1 MSAQAFEVRFGELR
15 SLLQQAPSQL
25 GFDAVVA
32 SLVTMMHE
40 ARGRF
45 EAEVL
50 PYALGSLERWY
61 AACPVELAGQLVV
74 PRVRA
79 LSAIQQKMPWLE
91 VARGI
96 ELEGMRKGKLL
107 SALARS
113 ERLGRLEWLSLRGV
127 RCEEEV
133 WREVLS
139 APWMEQLVALRLGS
153 VLLLSALE
161 VWRGRDMG
169 RLRMLDMGV
178 APCRDASLE
187 VLSELVGLEQLV
199 ALRLGSVLLLSALEV
214 WRGRDMGRLRMLD
227 MGVAPCR
234 DASLEVLS
242 ELVGLEQLVL
252 PSSTSRA
259 RRELLRVARW
269 EGLRQ
274 LSFGESSS
282 MMEEDEL
289 EVLVGRGWPLEVLL
303 LPRCFRHDAEVA
315 ARVGRI
321 GALRRLRIVGRHDA
335 SWPLEALLGGVGESL
350 EMLDLVG
357 VTCEQ
362 GAVLSAPRLRALRLW
377 TCTLG
382 VAQAVCGSSGLG
394 ALREL
399 SLYVEAG
406 AGGAL
411 CEALA
416 GASGLGQVRIL
427 RVGRGLSS
435 AHVRRL
441 LCGELV
447 PGLELLELGVD
458 LEDGYGV
465 ASALVEREDVL
476 GEVSKVRVPYQVR
489 GQVKERC
496 AGTWLEGRLDYYIG
510 EHQRFD
516 LGGDDV

>member
-15 SLLQQAPSQL
+15 SLLQQAPSQE

-139 APWMEQLVALRLGS
+139 APWM
-153 VLLLSALE
+153 
-161 VWRGRDMG
+161 
-169 RLRMLDMGV
+169 
-178 APCRDASLE
+178 
-187 VLSELVGLEQLV
+187 EQLV

-447 PGLELLELGVD
+447 PGLEVLELGVD

-496 AGTWLEGRLDYYIG
+496 AGTWLEGRLEYYIG

>member
-139 APWMEQLVALRLGS
+139 APWM
-153 VLLLSALE
+153 
-161 VWRGRDMG
+161 
-169 RLRMLDMGV
+169 
-178 APCRDASLE
+178 
-187 VLSELVGLEQLV
+187 EQLV

-447 PGLELLELGVD
+447 PGLEVLELGVD